1 MEDPAKM
8 PLQVSQ
14 RQQLVEFMKTP
25 NGMELPEEN
34 DDDVFHP
41 PANKKAKKSSK
52 RKRYKQ
58 QITIFC
64 TAILTRPF
72 FDE

>member
-8 PLQVSQ
+8 PIQVSQ

-41 PANKKAKKSSK
+41 PAKKKAKKNK
-52 RKRYKQ
+52 KNKG
-58 QITIFC
+58 
-64 TAILTRPF
+64 
-72 FDE
+72 

>member
-1 MEDPAKM
+1 MEDPTKM
-8 PLQVSQ
+8 PLQASQ

-41 PANKKAKKSSK
+41 PAKKKAKKSSK

-58 QITIFC
+58 HQ
-64 TAILTRPF
+64 
-72 FDE
+72 